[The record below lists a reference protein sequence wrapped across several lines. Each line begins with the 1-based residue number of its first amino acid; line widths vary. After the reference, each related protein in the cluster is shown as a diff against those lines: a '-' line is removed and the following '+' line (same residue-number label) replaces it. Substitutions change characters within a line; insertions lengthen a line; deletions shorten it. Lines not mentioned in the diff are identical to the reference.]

1 MIYYIL
7 LVVLVLFAYLAVRS
21 RDLLYSVIFL
31 STVSLFTAL
40 IFFLLNAPDI
50 AMTEAAVNTGIV
62 TLVYVIAI
70 KKTRRHEE

>member
-7 LVVLVLFAYLAVRS
+7 LIVLVLFAYLAVRS
-21 RDLLYSVIFL
+21 RDLLFSVIFL

-40 IFFLLNAPDI
+40 VFFLLNAPDI

-62 TLVYVIAI
+62 TLVYIIAI
-70 KKTRRHEE
+70 KKTRRRE